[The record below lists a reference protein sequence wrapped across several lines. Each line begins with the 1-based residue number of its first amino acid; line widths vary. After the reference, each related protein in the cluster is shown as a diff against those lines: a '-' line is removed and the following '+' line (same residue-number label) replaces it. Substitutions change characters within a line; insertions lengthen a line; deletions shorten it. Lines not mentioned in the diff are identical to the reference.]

1 MSMLTDVC
9 ERADGCQTALLCSD
23 HEVFLYIESN
33 HRSVL
38 FPQEG
43 QPHPLAVG
51 RTVPVVQGPAP
62 GAQDRPPQDEPEV
75 PVLSVHRHQGAGA
88 ELAGPGTRR
97 AQGL

>member
-1 MSMLTDVC
+1 MLMDVRQLS
-9 ERADGCQTALLCSD
+9 RAPIMRFFCILNPTKRSWLL
-23 HEVFLYIESN
+23 
-33 HRSVL
+33 SVL